1 MKKLYLLILCIT
13 LTICV
18 HAEDN
23 YDLEKFFNDQVSTS
37 NGLYRDL
44 RTYSP
49 QQVEGYKIASMDV
62 NVGGT
67 SYYAYEN
74 RDGAYYIMKEVESGA
89 ITSYTFTSGS
99 SGLATTWASRATET
113 YGSYGDTF

>member
-23 YDLEKFFNDQVSTS
+23 YDVETFLNDQVSTVD
-37 NGLYRDL
+37 GLYRNF
-44 RTYSP
+44 RAYSP
-49 QQVEGYKIASMDV
+49 LQVEGYKIASMDV

-74 RDGAYYIMKEVESGA
+74 KGGEYYIMKSIESGVV
-89 ITSYTFTSGS
+89 TSFTFTSGS
-99 SGLATTWASRATET
+99 SGLSTTWANRATET